1 MSVFY
6 DKSDQTNKD
15 RTDARDTN
23 TMSDKPSFPT
33 RRTFIENT
41 GKLSAGAF
49 TAATVAG
56 GLFTGTPALARDPK
70 KKLGVA
76 LVGLGNLSTN
86 QIAPALKKTAHCR
99 LAGIVSGTPEKRKQ
113 WATEHDLPES
123 SIYDYESFD
132 QIADNDEIDIV
143 YVVLPNSMHAEYTI
157 RAAKAGKHVF
167 CEKPMANSSEDCR
180 KMIDA
185 CRAANKKL
193 GIGYRCQFEPHHLE
207 CMKFAQEKTFG
218 ELKHI
223 TAGFGFKMG
232 NPKQWRLNK
241 ELAGGGPLMDVGIY
255 ALQACRY
262 LTGGEPESISAME
275 IKTDPVKFAEVEET
289 LNWTMQI
296 GDVSCSCQTS
306 YAYNGINRFRAYC
319 SNGHFGLAPAYY
331 YNGIEGTSSRGPIK
345 FPQPD
350 HFQLELDDFAQ
361 CIKYDTPTKVP
372 GEEGLRDLLVVEAIY
387 KSAATGK
394 TVTPAAFE

>member
-1 MSVFY
+1 M
-6 DKSDQTNKD
+6 KEK
-15 RTDARDTN
+15 
-23 TMSDKPSFPT
+23 KSFPN
-33 RRTFIENT
+33 RRTFIETT
-41 GKLSAGAF
+41 GKLSAGAIT
-49 TAATVAG
+49 TAMVAG
-56 GLFTGTPALARDPK
+56 GFFTGSPAMARDPD

-76 LVGLGNLSTN
+76 LVGLGSLSTK
-86 QIAPALKKTAHCR
+86 QIAPALQKTAHCR
-99 LAGIVSGTPEKRKQ
+99 LAGIVSGTPEKRKK
-113 WATEHDLPES
+113 WASQYDLPES

-132 QIADNDEIDIV
+132 KIADNDDIDIV

-180 KMIDA
+180 KMINA
-185 CRAANKKL
+185 CRDAGKKL

-207 CMKFAQEKTFG
+207 CMKLAAEKTFG

-223 TAGFGFKMG
+223 TAGFGFKIG

-241 ELAGGGPLMDVGIY
+241 ELAGGGPLMDVGVY

-262 LTGGEPESISAME
+262 LTGGEPESVSAME

-289 LNWTMQI
+289 LDWSMQI
-296 GDVSCSCQTS
+296 GNVSCSCQTS
-306 YAYNGINRFRAYC
+306 YAYNGINSFHAYC
-319 SNGHFGLAPAYY
+319 TKGQFGLSPAYSY
-331 YNGIEGTSSRGPIK
+331 KGIKGTSSKGPIE
-345 FPQPD
+345 FPQAD

-361 CIKYDTPTKVP
+361 CVKNDTATKVP

-387 KSAATGK
+387 KSAASGE

>member
-1 MSVFY
+1 MTE
-6 DKSDQTNKD
+6 KK
-15 RTDARDTN
+15 
-23 TMSDKPSFPT
+23 SFPN
-33 RRTFIENT
+33 RRTFIKTT
-41 GKLSAGAF
+41 GKLSAGAI
-49 TAATVAG
+49 TTGLVAG
-56 GLFTGTPALARDPK
+56 GFFTGSPAIARAPE

-76 LVGLGNLSTN
+76 LVGLGSLSTK
-86 QIAPALKKTAHCR
+86 QIAPALQKTGHCR
-99 LAGIVSGTPEKRKQ
+99 LAGIVSGTPAKRKK
-113 WATEHDLPES
+113 WASQYDLPES

-132 QIADNDEIDIV
+132 KIADNDDIDIV

-180 KMIDA
+180 KMINA
-185 CRAANKKL
+185 CQEAGKKL

-207 CMKFAQEKTFG
+207 CMKLATEKTFG

-223 TAGFGFKMG
+223 TAGFGFKIG

-241 ELAGGGPLMDVGIY
+241 ELAGGGPLMDVGVY

-262 LTGGEPESISAME
+262 LAGGEPESISAME
-275 IKTDPVKFAEVEET
+275 LKTDPVKFAQVEET

-306 YAYNGINRFRAYC
+306 YAYNGINAFHAYGTK
-319 SNGHFGLAPAYY
+319 GHFGLSPAYSY
-331 YNGIEGTSSRGPIK
+331 KGIKGSSSKGPIE
-345 FPQPD
+345 FPQVD

-361 CIKYDTPTKVP
+361 CVKNDTATKVP

-394 TVTPAAFE
+394 TVEPVAFE

>member
-1 MSVFY
+1 MKNE
-6 DKSDQTNKD
+6 KSLPN
-15 RTDARDTN
+15 
-23 TMSDKPSFPT
+23 
-33 RRTFIENT
+33 RRTFIETT
-41 GKLSAGAF
+41 GKISAG
-49 TAATVAG
+49 TITTGLIAG
-56 GLFTGTPALARDPK
+56 GFFTGSPALAGAPD

-76 LVGLGNLSTN
+76 LVGLGSLSTK
-86 QIAPALKKTAHCR
+86 QIAPALQNTTHCR
-99 LAGIVSGTPEKRKQ
+99 LAGIVSGTPEKREK
-113 WATEHDLPES
+113 WASQYSLPES

-132 QIADNDEIDIV
+132 KIADNDDIDIV

-180 KMIDA
+180 KMINA
-185 CRAANKKL
+185 CRDAGKKL

-207 CMKFAQEKTFG
+207 CMKLAAEKTFG

-223 TAGFGFKMG
+223 TAGFGFKIG

-241 ELAGGGPLMDVGIY
+241 ELAGGGPLMDVGVY

-262 LTGGEPESISAME
+262 LAGGEPESISAME
-275 IKTDPVKFAEVEET
+275 LKTDPVKFAQVEET
-289 LNWTMQI
+289 LNWSMQI
-296 GDVSCSCQTS
+296 GNVSCSCQTS
-306 YAYNGINRFRAYC
+306 YAYNGINAFHAYGTK
-319 SNGHFGLAPAYY
+319 GHFGLSPAYSY
-331 YNGIEGTSSRGPIK
+331 KGIKGTSSKGPIA
-345 FPQPD
+345 FPQAD

-361 CIKYDTPTKVP
+361 CVKNDTSTKVP

-394 TVTPAAFE
+394 AVTPAAFE